1 MIMTKGDLID
11 QLARHSNDWTRNSVE
26 NAVNTVFDSV
36 AGALTRGD
44 RVEIRGLGSFQVKER
59 LPRVGRN
66 PKTGVRV
73 PIPAQLVPSF
83 TAGKHLKRRV
93 QEAAQA

>member
-1 MIMTKGDLID
+1 MTKGDLID
-11 QLARHSNDWTRNSVE
+11 QLARTNSDWTRHSVE
-26 NAVNTVFDSV
+26 SAVNTIFDSV

-73 PIPAQLVPSF
+73 PIPAQRVPSF

-93 QEAAQA
+93 QDGF